1 MGKHHWKIEKQ
12 PEWYVKA
19 VRKTIATLPG
29 GYAEA

>member
-19 VRKTIATLPG
+19 VR
-29 GYAEA
+29 

>member
-19 VRKTIATLPG
+19 VRKTIA
-29 GYAEA
+29 A

>member
-19 VRKTIATLPG
+19 VRKTIAALP
-29 GYAEA
+29 

>member
-19 VRKTIATLPG
+19 VRK
-29 GYAEA
+29 

>member
-19 VRKTIATLPG
+19 VRKT
-29 GYAEA
+29 

>member
-19 VRKTIATLPG
+19 VRKTIA
-29 GYAEA
+29 